1 MGQEIQIDI
10 EKFQKSYITIVLVE
24 LLNRMEP
31 KLMQKYLNTTSDPP
45 QPDGDSTRYF
55 DTEPLLTTDSTV
67 TKKLVVFALSLL
79 NNKKPE
85 LDLTDI
91 VEENMADGDNK
102 QLHTLILAVEFW
114 LNFDKIITYRRENPD
129 EYDEHD
135 CSIQKIITS
144 LANIT
149 PTELIKSSPDDPI
162 SWILF
167 FLYYAE
173 MFGKA

>member
-1 MGQEIQIDI
+1 MLCRYELHGQCLDDECSFQHLKPSVKQRDNCRSVKSSTTSENHVTSKMQEIQIDI

-45 QPDGDSTRYF
+45 QPDGDCTRYF

-67 TKKLVVFALSLL
+67 TKKLVAFALSLL

-102 QLHTLILAVEFW
+102 PL
-114 LNFDKIITYRRENPD
+114 
-129 EYDEHD
+129 
-135 CSIQKIITS
+135 
-144 LANIT
+144 
-149 PTELIKSSPDDPI
+149 
-162 SWILF
+162 
-167 FLYYAE
+167 
-173 MFGKA
+173 